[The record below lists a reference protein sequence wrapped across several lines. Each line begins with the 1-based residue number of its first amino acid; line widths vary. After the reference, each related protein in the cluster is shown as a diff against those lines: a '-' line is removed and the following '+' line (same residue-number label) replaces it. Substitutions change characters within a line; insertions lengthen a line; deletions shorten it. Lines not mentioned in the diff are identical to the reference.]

1 LRPDRY
7 RVEVGL
13 DNGKAQQPTTNDQQL
28 TTTMSEI
35 QVASRYAK
43 SIIDLAVEQNALELV
58 KKDIELFV
66 ETCREN
72 PALQAILKNPIISL
86 DKKANILDGLFG
98 DKLHKMILSFFHI
111 VIRKGRSEILYA
123 TAKEFISQYNII
135 KNVVKATVTSAST
148 LSKEN
153 IAQIEDVVKQATKG
167 EVILSAQVDPDLIG
181 GFILKVGDKQFDTS
195 LSSKLNKL
203 KKEFE
208 HN

>member
-1 LRPDRY
+1 
-7 RVEVGL
+7 
-13 DNGKAQQPTTNDQQL
+13 
-28 TTTMSEI
+28 MSEI

-43 SIIDLAVEQNALELV
+43 SIIDLAVEQNALEPI
-58 KKDIELFV
+58 KKDIELFLG
-66 ETCREN
+66 TCRAN

-111 VIRKGRSEILYA
+111 VFRKGRSEILYA

-135 KNVVKATVTSAST
+135 KNVVKATVTSASP

-208 HN
+208 NN

>member
-1 LRPDRY
+1 
-7 RVEVGL
+7 
-13 DNGKAQQPTTNDQQL
+13 
-28 TTTMSEI
+28 MSEI

-43 SIIDLAVEQNALELV
+43 SIIDLAVEQNALEPV
-58 KKDIELFV
+58 KKDIGLFL
-66 ETCREN
+66 ETCKAN
-72 PALQAILKNPIISL
+72 PQLQAILKNPIISL
-86 DKKANILDGLFG
+86 DKKSGILDDLFG
-98 DKLHKMILSFFHI
+98 DKLHKMIISFFHI

-135 KNVVKATVTSAST
+135 KNVVKATVTSASP

-153 IAQIEDVVKQATKG
+153 IDQIEEVVKQASKG
-167 EVILSAQVDPDLIG
+167 EVILSAKVDPDLIG

-208 HN
+208 QN

>member
-1 LRPDRY
+1 
-7 RVEVGL
+7 
-13 DNGKAQQPTTNDQQL
+13 
-28 TTTMSEI
+28 MSEI

-43 SIIDLAVEQNALELV
+43 SIIDLAVEQNALEPI
-58 KKDIELFV
+58 KKDIELFLG
-66 ETCREN
+66 TCRVN

-135 KNVVKATVTSAST
+135 KNVVKATVTSASP

-167 EVILSAQVDPDLIG
+167 EVILSAQVDPYLIG

-208 HN
+208 NN

>member
-1 LRPDRY
+1 
-7 RVEVGL
+7 
-13 DNGKAQQPTTNDQQL
+13 
-28 TTTMSEI
+28 MSEI

-43 SIIDLAVEQNALELV
+43 SIIDLAVEQNALEPI
-58 KKDIELFV
+58 KKDIELFL
-66 ETCREN
+66 ETCRAN

-135 KNVVKATVTSAST
+135 KNVVKATVTSASP

-208 HN
+208 NN